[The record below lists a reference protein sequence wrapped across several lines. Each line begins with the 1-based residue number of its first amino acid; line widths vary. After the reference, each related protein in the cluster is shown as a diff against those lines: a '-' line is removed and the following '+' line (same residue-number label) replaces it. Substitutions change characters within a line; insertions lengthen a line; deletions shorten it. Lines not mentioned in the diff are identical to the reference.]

1 MSSNLTVFVVDDDD
15 AVRKTLARS
24 LEFQGYTVETFDSGT
39 KFLESDYLLNYG
51 CIVMDIAMPGMSGLE
66 VQSELSDRGSQIPII
81 FMTGHGDVPTSVQAL
96 KSGAIEFL
104 EKPFQ
109 PDIMLERIDEALKLD
124 EARYQ
129 QDQTTAEIKQRFE
142 TLTKREKDVMASLAA
157 GRADRSNKEVA
168 RELDISY
175 RTVEEYR
182 SRIFNKMEATSITH
196 LVEMAKV
203 CGVYKS

>member
-24 LEFQGYTVETFDSGT
+24 IEFQGYTVETFDSGT

>member
-1 MSSNLTVFVVDDDD
+1 MSSNLRVYVVDDDD

-24 LEFQGYTVETFDSGT
+24 LEFQGYTVDTFESGT
-39 KFLESDYLLNYG
+39 KFLESDFLQSYG
-51 CIVMDIAMPGMSGLE
+51 CIVLDIAMPGMSGLE

-109 PDIMLERIDEALKLD
+109 PDIMLERIDEALTLD

-142 TLTKREKDVMASLAA
+142 TLTKREKDVMAGLAA

-182 SRIFNKMEATSITH
+182 SRIFNKMEASSITH
-196 LVEMAKV
+196 LVEMAKL